1 MAAAIILGV
10 VEALQSGINPDETSI
25 QRLFEDGDLIGIA
38 FPTAM
43 VAVLT
48 LITLVVKFRR
58 KRSVVEYLA
67 LNPQPIGVLM
77 RWLGLAGLIMLA
89 SYISAIVFDRPDVP
103 EWLET
108 AFVMVDYKYLFWFGL
123 VICAPVLEEVLFR
136 GYILRAWLESKLHPS
151 TAILLVSV
159 LWALTHFQYDFY
171 DMFWVFILG
180 VLLAYSRVR
189 SGSLYPA
196 ISIHCA
202 WNFVAYIGLE
212 YHLG

>member
-1 MAAAIILGV
+1 
-10 VEALQSGINPDETSI
+10 
-25 QRLFEDGDLIGIA
+25 
-38 FPTAM
+38 
-43 VAVLT
+43 
-48 LITLVVKFRR
+48 
-58 KRSVVEYLA
+58 
-67 LNPQPIGVLM
+67 
-77 RWLGLAGLIMLA
+77 MLA